1 MVIEMKKYN
10 NLFDSICMT
19 ILTLLF
25 FSAGVCCE
33 YFGVITNDNNINKI
47 GTSVIIITFFVL
59 STIVSLSLIFKFCYE
74 KWWMEDDAI
83 CSKKLLHRPIK
94 IKFNEIDFIDES
106 IVPAL
111 IFDTF
116 KSEAIIIKGKN
127 KTITILK
134 NKYVEKNKLSETIK
148 NKTNST

>member
-25 FSAGVCCE
+25 FSAAVCCE
-33 YFGVITNDNNINKI
+33 YFAVITNDNNINKI
-47 GTSVIIITFFVL
+47 GTSFIIITFFVL